1 MLEVTARIRLGELDV
16 DVDWRV
22 KPEMTAVVG
31 PSGAGKSTLLQMI
44 AGLTRPSSGTVR
56 WKGRV
61 LDDRGE
67 GIHVPPEKR
76 RFGYVFQESR
86 LFPHLDVEQNLRY
99 SPHVDHGAIQFDDVV
114 SELGLSELLAR
125 RTGALSGGERQRV
138 ALGRSLL
145 SNPELLLLDEPVSA
159 LDLPVRLRFM
169 DYLRRV
175 QSAFEIPT
183 VFVSHDPELVA
194 HFASDVAVMTAGR
207 LESNGPAMVAPDVN
221 LFRGVLHM
229 DGSVP
234 VVAVGDTRIRV
245 AHTGLA
251 DGSDVWLRLPANDP
265 VLMVGAP
272 EAMSARNVIAGV
284 VREVR
289 RDTDRTVIV
298 IDAGPSWFVHVVES
312 TVSDLALEPGREVSL
327 VAKATSFQVIAV
339 DK

>member
-1 MLEVTARIRLGELDV
+1 
-16 DVDWRV
+16 
-22 KPEMTAVVG
+22 
-31 PSGAGKSTLLQMI
+31 
-44 AGLTRPSSGTVR
+44 
-56 WKGRV
+56 
-61 LDDRGE
+61 
-67 GIHVPPEKR
+67 
-76 RFGYVFQESR
+76 
-86 LFPHLDVEQNLRY
+86 
-99 SPHVDHGAIQFDDVV
+99 
-114 SELGLSELLAR
+114 
-125 RTGALSGGERQRV
+125 
-138 ALGRSLL
+138 
-145 SNPELLLLDEPVSA
+145 
-159 LDLPVRLRFM
+159 M